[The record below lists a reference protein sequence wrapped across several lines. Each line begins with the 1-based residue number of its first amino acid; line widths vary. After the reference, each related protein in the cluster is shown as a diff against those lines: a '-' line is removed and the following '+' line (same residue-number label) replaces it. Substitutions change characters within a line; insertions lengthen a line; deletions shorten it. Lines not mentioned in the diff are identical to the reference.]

1 MEREREE
8 RETPK
13 LGLGKKNLGISNP
26 GDAPEE
32 IGKEGEWIPVIR
44 GKGGFK
50 SKRWDIVKKGFGRRG
65 EITSF
70 FFSSIP
76 DSFNAKD
83 LHEVFSRFGE
93 VDEVVIPMKKDVRGK
108 RYGFVR
114 FFNVVDSSRLAC
126 KLDNIFVENVKLQ
139 VNLPRFSRNS
149 KLTAPNRNQFR
160 GRRFG
165 WEEKSRVG
173 EGEERKGSSSRFV
186 DSFAKVVTGG
196 NKGVIMAE
204 VVRHCDV
211 GTKVLLGSPGKVK
224 EDGQAGWSEAADVN
238 KMVKKLDAVKLLDAA
253 KGVSHSGTRED
264 SASEAAVALEFNS
277 DLARDNPN
285 ILKAYVGVVRTSGL
299 AFSMQKIIQAEGYFD
314 FSVKPLGPNLCIFED
329 VEEGA
334 VEAFV
339 AEGHIWWSKWFTSI
353 DRWKPGHVDEERLM
367 WVRCLGIPCHVWTD
381 DFFGVF
387 AGLFGSYVR
396 SDCNTASRK
405 VLDSARLLVRT
416 KRRRWVNDLFQVKI
430 NGLLFDISVVEEVGR
445 VFSEAAD
452 NCAFN
457 SSNEALSSD
466 DELGDVGV
474 ETHHV
479 FEEDDLIL
487 RENFEQPLGHRP
499 AAVQAESVAFPGVSR
514 GQLRSVPQDGGYPL
528 DAAANWSDCH
538 GVRTESVLHSAV
550 NSVQLVSQ
558 VGGMTLDKG
567 KANCCRSGNCWKE
580 NSEAI
585 VLETEQFV
593 SSSSE
598 TAGSCVRVS
607 QGRKRLL
614 VGAEGSVGA
623 TAELEKGESVA
634 FSVDVGAGGRL
645 ASGSFEKTVQCAD
658 PARSGGYALDSE
670 ATLSG
675 TVMGLKFLVGGQRL
689 GNSKDR
695 RFDIEFS
702 GLRSGNRGS
711 NSDRSET
718 ISEFPLSNFKLNR
731 IISARGNIEGD
742 GQLLSSYDSVEGS
755 DSVKQVDEDEVNSGV
770 ARMIWNRAKCLGLT
784 GGGSDS
790 LQISAIKMR
799 ELADKFG
806 DSKAD
811 VCFIQETKIHAID
824 NFPVDSVWS
833 DSLADWSSKWAV
845 GRSGGIL
852 TLWKKKSFILVS
864 SFVGEGFLGIHVLWS
879 GFNLFLVNVY
889 SSCFIEKKK
898 AFWGRLVEF
907 KAKFPD
913 GLWCV
918 GGDFNTVRVKV
929 ERKGISN
936 NFNLKEAED
945 FEDFIRSMDLV
956 DVPLINKKFT
966 WFNLDGSACSRL
978 DRFLISEKLFDLWG
992 VGGIVVGDRS
1002 ISDHCPIWLNC
1013 KIVDW
1018 GPKPFKFFKGWCEHD
1033 EFTPLVRDVW
1043 KNTFRGGKASYI
1055 LKEKLL
1061 AVKIKLKSWN
1071 KEVFGMLD
1079 LNVDKAVGEL
1089 NSLDLM
1095 VADLAEDGLV
1105 DSVRRNREVASKE
1118 VWDTMFLRDNFLR
1131 QKARCNWIRLGD
1143 TNSKF
1148 FHSVMKGR
1156 FRRNNIASLITP
1168 RGRLEGVE
1176 DIKSEIFNHF
1186 KSRFTEP
1193 MENRPTLDGL
1203 NFNVLSVEDRDL
1215 LEAPFQVD
1223 EIKEIVWLS
1232 DCDKSPG
1239 PDGFP
1244 LGFLK
1249 KCWNFV
1255 KDDVVNFVQEFY
1267 VRGVLPRSATTSFLA
1282 LIPKAPKCVLEEII
1296 KIQRN
1301 FLWGDGGGSRKMCW
1315 VSWDKICL
1323 RTEEGGL
1330 GVKNVEWFNLALMS
1344 KWGWRFLNDKHAI
1357 WFKLLQFRYGS
1368 GLQSLG
1374 DVVSKSTLSNYSLWW
1389 RDIRLVCGTPLRGH
1403 DWFGDSI
1410 SCKLGRGNSILFW
1423 KHCWLGNSSLK
1434 LLFPRLFEVCSFPNA
1449 LVINCGL
1456 WENGG
1461 WSWKVG
1467 VDSTLLVGE
1476 LLEDWKELIEIL
1488 KDVKPCT
1495 NGVDKLIWWR
1505 DVGGFSVRNAF
1516 KRLYTLNLAIS
1527 NGSDFRFCEL
1537 KRLWKATIPWKVKL
1551 FGWRWILGALPTRKE
1566 LWHRGVI
1573 LGVEASLCPLCDLE
1587 EEFVGHLF
1595 LKCGKVKFIWKEV
1608 FSWFGLDFDV
1618 LLRSSDI
1625 DTIVTGEDVLLFL
1638 LNSLDGRVKSYFFA
1652 FIWPLVCW
1660 SIWNARNSLVF
1671 EHSNWNVVEILLL
1684 IKSIGWDWISI
1695 LSKGNIDITRDLWF
1709 ANPANCIGL

>member
-1 MEREREE
+1 M
-8 RETPK
+8 
-13 LGLGKKNLGISNP
+13 GKKNLGISNT
-26 GDAPEE
+26 GDATGENV
-32 IGKEGEWIPVIR
+32 KEGDWIPVNR

-50 SKRWDIVKKGFGRRG
+50 CKRWDIVKKGFGRRG

-76 DSFNAKD
+76 DSFNARD

-114 FFNVVDSSRLAC
+114 FFNVADSTRMAC

-139 VNLPRFSRNS
+139 VNIPRFSRNS
-149 KLTAPNRNQFR
+149 NSTVSNRNQNR
-160 GRRFG
+160 
-165 WEEKSRVG
+165 
-173 EGEERKGSSSRFV
+173 
-186 DSFAKVVTGG
+186 GG
-196 NKGVIMAE
+196 NKEVIMAA
-204 VVRHCDV
+204 VVRNCEV
-211 GTKVLLGSPGKVK
+211 GSKELVGGTGKVK
-224 EDGQAGWSEAADVN
+224 EVGQAGCFEVADVT
-238 KMVKKLDAVKLLDAA
+238 KMVKKLDAVKVIDAT
-253 KGVSHSGTRED
+253 KGVLQSDAVKD
-264 SASEAAVALEFNS
+264 SASKSAVVLEFNT

-285 ILKAYVGVVRTSGL
+285 ILKAYVGLVRMPGM
-299 AFSMQKIIQAEGYFD
+299 AFSMQKILQAEGYFD
-314 FSVKPLGPNLCIFED
+314 FSIKPLGPNLCIFED

-334 VEAFV
+334 VEVFV
-339 AEGHIWWSKWFTSI
+339 DEGHNWWSKWFTSI
-353 DRWKPGHVDEERLM
+353 ARWKPGHVDEERLM
-367 WVRCLGIPCHVWTD
+367 WVRCIGILCHVWTD

-387 AGLFGSYVR
+387 AGLFGSFVR
-396 SDCNTASRK
+396 ADCNTSSRK
-405 VLDSARLLVRT
+405 VMDSARLLVRT
-416 KRRRWVNDLFQVKI
+416 RSRRWVNDLHQVKI
-430 NGLLFDISVVEEVGR
+430 NGLVFDISVVEEVGR
-445 VFSEAAD
+445 DIGESVD
-452 NCAFN
+452 NFAIN
-457 SSNEALSSD
+457 SSNEELSEDD
-466 DELGDVGV
+466 DELGAEGL
-474 ETHHV
+474 EIHHM

-499 AAVQAESVAFPGVSR
+499 VAFQAEPGAFAGEIR
-514 GQLRSVPQDGGYPL
+514 GQRRTVSQDGGSSL
-528 DAAANWSDCH
+528 DAVAKKSDSA
-538 GVRTESVLHSAV
+538 GIRTGTATSSVM
-550 NSVQLVSQ
+550 NFVQLVSQ
-558 VGGMTLDKG
+558 D
-567 KANCCRSGNCWKE
+567 
-580 NSEAI
+580 NSDAI
-585 VLETEQFV
+585 VKETEQIV
-593 SSSSE
+593 SCSSE

-607 QGRKRLL
+607 KGRSRLL
-614 VGAEGSVGA
+614 VGADGSVGD
-623 TAELEKGESVA
+623 TADFENGESVSY
-634 FSVDVGAGGRL
+634 SVDVVAGGRF
-645 ASGSFEKTVQCAD
+645 ASGSCEEVVQGAD
-658 PARSGGYALDSE
+658 LAWSGGHMLDSE

-689 GNSKDR
+689 GNSKDS
-695 RFDIEFS
+695 RFDNAFS
-702 GLRSGNRGS
+702 VLRSGNRGS

-718 ISEFPLSNFKLNR
+718 ISEFLFSNLKLNR
-731 IISARGNIEGD
+731 IFSARGNIEGD
-742 GQLLSSYDSVEGS
+742 GQYLSSYESLEGS

-784 GGGSDS
+784 GGGSER
-790 LQISAIKMR
+790 LQIKAINMR
-799 ELADKFG
+799 ELADKSKLHSLRKLVG

-824 NFPVDSVWS
+824 NFPLDSFWN
-833 DSLADWSSKWAV
+833 DSIADWSSKWAV

-852 TLWKKKSFILVS
+852 TLWKKKSFDLVS

-879 GFNLFLVNVY
+879 GLNLFLVNVY

-907 KAKFPD
+907 KSKFPE

-918 GGDFNTVRVKV
+918 GGDFNTVRVKA

-945 FEDFIRSMDLV
+945 FEDFISSMDLV
-956 DVPLINKKFT
+956 DVPLINKRFT
-966 WFNLDGSACSRL
+966 WYNLDGSACSRL

-1013 KIVDW
+1013 NIVDW

-1033 EFTPLVRDVW
+1033 DFISLVSDVW
-1043 KNTFRGGKASYI
+1043 KNTIRGGKASYI

-1061 AVKIKLKSWN
+1061 AVKSKLKSWN

-1089 NSLDLM
+1089 NSLDLV

-1105 DSVRRNREVASKE
+1105 DSLRRNREVATKE
-1118 VWDTMFLRDNFLR
+1118 VWDTMLLRDNFLR

-1156 FRRNNIASLITP
+1156 FRRNNIASLITS

-1186 KSRFTEP
+1186 KSHFTEP

-1203 NFNVLSVEDRDL
+1203 NFNALSVEDREL
-1215 LEAPFQVD
+1215 LEAQFQVD
-1223 EIKEIVWLS
+1223 EIKDIVWLS

-1249 KCWNFV
+1249 KCWDFV

-1267 VRGVLPRSATTSFLA
+1267 VRGVLPRSATASFLA
-1282 LIPKAPKCVLEEII
+1282 LIPKAPKCVLEDII

-1330 GVKNVEWFNLALMS
+1330 GVKNVEWFNLSLMS

-1368 GLQSLG
+1368 GLQSLC
-1374 DVVSKSTLSNYSLWW
+1374 DVVSKPALSNFSLWW
-1389 RDIRLVCGTPLRGH
+1389 RDIRLVCGTPFGGH
-1403 DWFGDSI
+1403 DWFCDSI
-1410 SCKLGRGNSILFW
+1410 SFKLGRGNSILFW
-1423 KHCWLGNSSLK
+1423 KHCWLGNISLK

-1456 WENGG
+1456 WEKVG

-1488 KDVKPCT
+1488 KDVKPYF
-1495 NGVDKLIWWR
+1495 V
-1505 DVGGFSVRNAF
+1505 
-1516 KRLYTLNLAIS
+1516 NLK
-1527 NGSDFRFCEL
+1527 DY
-1537 KRLWKATIPWKVKL
+1537 
-1551 FGWRWILGALPTRKE
+1551 
-1566 LWHRGVI
+1566 
-1573 LGVEASLCPLCDLE
+1573 
-1587 EEFVGHLF
+1587 
-1595 LKCGKVKFIWKEV
+1595 GK
-1608 FSWFGLDFDV
+1608 
-1618 LLRSSDI
+1618 
-1625 DTIVTGEDVLLFL
+1625 LLFRGKSSCL
-1638 LNSLDGRVKSYFFA
+1638 GGDGSWEPYRREKNFGIEV
-1652 FIWPLVCW
+1652 
-1660 SIWNARNSLVF
+1660 
-1671 EHSNWNVVEILLL
+1671 
-1684 IKSIGWDWISI
+1684 
-1695 LSKGNIDITRDLWF
+1695 
-1709 ANPANCIGL
+1709 

>member
-1 MEREREE
+1 M
-8 RETPK
+8 
-13 LGLGKKNLGISNP
+13 GVSNLG
-26 GDAPEE
+26 DATGENV
-32 IGKEGEWIPVIR
+32 KEGDWIPVNR

-50 SKRWDIVKKGFGRRG
+50 FKRWDIVKKGFGRRG

-76 DSFNAKD
+76 DSFNARD

-114 FFNVVDSSRLAC
+114 FFNVVDSRRLAC

-139 VNLPRFSRNS
+139 VNIPRFSRNS
-149 KLTAPNRNQFR
+149 NSTVSNRNQNR
-160 GRRFG
+160 GRRIG
-165 WEEKSRVG
+165 WEEKSRVRGG
-173 EGEERKGSSSRFV
+173 EQRNGFSSRFV

-196 NKGVIMAE
+196 NKEVIMAA
-204 VVRHCDV
+204 VVRNSEV
-211 GTKVLLGSPGKVK
+211 GSKELVGGTGKVN
-224 EDGQAGWSEAADVN
+224 EDGQAGCFEVADVT
-238 KMVKKLDAVKLLDAA
+238 KIVKKIDAVKMIDAT
-253 KGVSHSGTRED
+253 KGVMQSDAVKDYVSK
-264 SASEAAVALEFNS
+264 SAVALEFNT

-285 ILKAYVGVVRTSGL
+285 ILKAYVGLVRTPGM
-299 AFSMQKIIQAEGYFD
+299 AFSMQKIFQSEGYFD
-314 FSVKPLGPNLCIFED
+314 FSIKPLGPNLCIFED

-334 VEAFV
+334 VEVFV
-339 AEGHIWWSKWFTSI
+339 DEGHNWWSKWFTSI
-353 DRWKPGHVDEERLM
+353 ARWKPGHVDEERLM
-367 WVRCLGIPCHVWTD
+367 WVRCIGIPCHVWTD

-387 AGLFGSYVR
+387 AGLFGSFVR
-396 SDCNTASRK
+396 ADCNTASRK
-405 VLDSARLLVRT
+405 VMDSARLLVRT
-416 KRRRWVNDLFQVKI
+416 RSRRWVNDMYQVKI
-430 NGLLFDISVVEEVGR
+430 NGLVFDISVVEEVGR
-445 VFSEAAD
+445 VISESVD
-452 NCAFN
+452 NFAIN
-457 SSNEALSSD
+457 SSNEELSEDD
-466 DELGDVGV
+466 DE
-474 ETHHV
+474 
-479 FEEDDLIL
+479 
-487 RENFEQPLGHRP
+487 P
-499 AAVQAESVAFPGVSR
+499 AAIQAEPVAFAGEIR
-514 GQLRSVPQDGGYPL
+514 GQRRTVSQDGGTSL
-528 DAAANWSDCH
+528 DAVAKKSDSA
-538 GVRTESVLHSAV
+538 GIRTGTATNSAM

-558 VGGMTLDKG
+558 VGGKSLDTG
-567 KANCCRSGNCWKE
+567 AVDCSSLGYCWKD
-580 NSEAI
+580 NSDAI
-585 VLETEQFV
+585 VKETEQIV
-593 SSSSE
+593 SCSSE

-607 QGRKRLL
+607 KGRSRLV
-614 VGAEGSVGA
+614 VGADGSVGD
-623 TAELEKGESVA
+623 TADNENGKSVSY
-634 FSVDVGAGGRL
+634 SVDVVAGGRF
-645 ASGSFEKTVQCAD
+645 ASGSCEEVVQCAD
-658 PARSGGYALDSE
+658 LARSGGHMLDSE

-689 GNSKDR
+689 GNSKDS
-695 RFDIEFS
+695 RFDNAFS
-702 GLRSGNRGS
+702 VLRSGNRGS

-718 ISEFPLSNFKLNR
+718 ISEFPISNLKLNR
-731 IISARGNIEGD
+731 IISARGKNEGD
-742 GQLLSSYDSVEGS
+742 GQYLSSFESVEGS

-770 ARMIWNRAKCLGLT
+770 ARMIWNREKCLGLT
-784 GGGSDS
+784 GGGSER
-790 LQISAIKMR
+790 LQIKAINMR
-799 ELADKFG
+799 ELADKSKLHSLRKLVG

-824 NFPVDSVWS
+824 IFPLDSFWN
-833 DSLADWSSKWAV
+833 DSIADWSSKWAV

-852 TLWKKKSFILVS
+852 TLWKKKSFDLVS

-879 GFNLFLVNVY
+879 GLNLFLVNVY

-907 KAKFPD
+907 KSKFPE

-918 GGDFNTVRVKV
+918 GGDFNTVRVKA

-945 FEDFIRSMDLV
+945 FEDFISSMDLV
-956 DVPLINKKFT
+956 DVPLINKRFT
-966 WFNLDGSACSRL
+966 WYNLDGSACSRL

-1013 KIVDW
+1013 NIVDW

-1033 EFTPLVRDVW
+1033 DFTPLVSDVW
-1043 KNTFRGGKASYI
+1043 KNTIRGGKASYI

-1061 AVKIKLKSWN
+1061 AVKSKLKSWN

-1089 NSLDLM
+1089 NSLDLV

-1105 DSVRRNREVASKE
+1105 DSLRRNREVATKE
-1118 VWDTMFLRDNFLR
+1118 VWDTMLLRDNFLR

-1156 FRRNNIASLITP
+1156 FRRNNIASLITS

-1267 VRGVLPRSATTSFLA
+1267 ARGVLPRSATTSFLA
-1282 LIPKAPKCVLEEII
+1282 LIPK
-1296 KIQRN
+1296 
-1301 FLWGDGGGSRKMCW
+1301 
-1315 VSWDKICL
+1315 
-1323 RTEEGGL
+1323 
-1330 GVKNVEWFNLALMS
+1330 
-1344 KWGWRFLNDKHAI
+1344 
-1357 WFKLLQFRYGS
+1357 
-1368 GLQSLG
+1368 
-1374 DVVSKSTLSNYSLWW
+1374 W
-1389 RDIRLVCGTPLRGH
+1389 RDIRLVCGTPFGGH
-1403 DWFGDSI
+1403 DWFCDSV

-1423 KHCWLGNSSLK
+1423 KHCWLGNISLK

-1456 WENGG
+1456 WENVG

-1488 KDVKPCT
+1488 KDVKPCM

-1516 KRLYTLNLAIS
+1516 KRLYTLNMA
-1527 NGSDFRFCEL
+1527 NPTGSDFRFCEL

-1573 LGVEASLCPLCDLE
+1573 LGVEGSFCPLCELE

-1595 LKCGKVKFIWKEV
+1595 LKCGKVKSIWKEV
-1608 FSWFGLDFDV
+1608 FSWFGVDFDD
-1618 LLRSSDI
+1618 LLESSDI

-1638 LNSLDGRVKSYFFA
+1638 SNSLDGRVKSSFFA
-1652 FIWPLVCW
+1652 FIWSLVCW
-1660 SIWNARNSLVF
+1660 SIWNARNNLVF
-1671 EHSNWNVVEILLL
+1671 EHSIWNVVEILLI

-1695 LSKGNIDITRDLWF
+1695 LSKGSIDINRDLWF
-1709 ANPANCIGL
+1709 ANPSNFIGL